1 MSNRPVRPAAAA
13 VTKTEIDVQTDAE
26 LMNAVTASG
35 GKNDRCFEKL
45 AARHMPLILNM
56 LRRRQVRSS
65 DREILANSV
74 LLRLWKNA
82 RDGKWDAG
90 RAMYSDDPFLPLLSR
105 IVKSVAGDHFRE
117 VGRTTTRTKRVA
129 AAVEAYGDSWQE
141 RLSTT
146 SSKQARSEASVPSGI
161 PEVLRAA
168 VAALPEKFRRV
179 YTLHAEGHTNR
190 AIATEVGCSWGEVSK
205 RLTTAKRLLR
215 ETAVAVG

>member
-90 RAMYSDDPFLPLLSR
+90 RAMYSDDPFLPLLGR

-146 SSKQARSEASVPSGI
+146 SSKQARSEASVPSGV

-205 RLTTAKRLLR
+205 RLTTAKTLLR

>member
-90 RAMYSDDPFLPLLSR
+90 RAMYSDDPFLPLLGR

-146 SSKQARSEASVPSGI
+146 SSKQARSEASVPSGV

>member
-90 RAMYSDDPFLPLLSR
+90 RAMYSDDPFLPLLGR

-146 SSKQARSEASVPSGI
+146 SSKQARSEASVPSGV

-168 VAALPEKFRRV
+168 VAALSEKFRRV

>member
-105 IVKSVAGDHFRE
+105 IVKSVTGDHFRE

-146 SSKQARSEASVPSGI
+146 SSKQARSEASVPSGV